1 LALGLRGREIA
12 RDRDDEHRFLD
23 LLSKYDGQGR
33 KMSHKVNANNYA
45 PKIFAAEKNGIT
57 AKPV

>member
-1 LALGLRGREIA
+1 MTTNTA
-12 RDRDDEHRFLD
+12 
-23 LLSKYDGQGR
+23 SSTCSNKYDGQGR